1 MATYLVGDLHGC
13 LSELN
18 TLLEQAQFDPIKDT
32 LWLTGD
38 LIARGPESLETLR
51 FIHSLGDSARTVL
64 GNHDLHLLATAEGFA
79 RIKEKDKITSI
90 LASSDG
96 KYLLEW
102 LRHQP
107 LLQEH
112 DEFVVAHAGLS
123 PDWDLSTARQCNH
136 EIIQR
141 LQSTH
146 YRDLLQ
152 GMYGDGPE
160 RWSETLKGLD
170 RQRYIIN
177 AFTRMR
183 FCTQEGALDMH
194 CKLPP
199 NDPQIDN
206 LLPWFSLPNKG
217 WQKTVIFG
225 HWASLMGHE
234 DEHCIGLDTGCVW
247 GEYLTLLRWEDKTR
261 FVSQALPSSVAK

>member
-13 LSELN
+13 LSELQH
-18 TLLEQAQFDPIKDT
+18 LLEQAQFDPTQDT

-38 LIARGPESLETLR
+38 LIARGPNSLETLK
-51 FIHSLGDSARTVL
+51 FIHELGDSARVVL

-79 RIKEKDKITSI
+79 RVKEKDKVTPI
-90 LASSDG
+90 LKSTEG
-96 KYLLEW
+96 KHFLEW

-123 PDWDLSTARQCNH
+123 PDWDLVTARECNA
-136 EIIQR
+136 EITHI
-141 LQSTH
+141 LQSAH

-152 GMYGDGPE
+152 GMYGDSPQ
-160 RWSETLKGLD
+160 RWSNTLTGLA

-183 FCTQEGALDMH
+183 FCHPDGALDLL

-199 NDPQIDN
+199 NDPKINQ
-206 LLPWFSLPNKG
+206 LLPWFKIPNPH
-217 WQKTVIFG
+217 WEKTVVFG
-225 HWASLMGHE
+225 HWASLMGHQ

-261 FVSQALPSSVAK
+261 FISQALPNSIVK

>member
-13 LSELN
+13 LSELQH
-18 TLLEQAQFDPIKDT
+18 LLTQAKFDPKHDT

-38 LIARGPESLETLR
+38 LIARGPDSLETLR
-51 FIHSLGDSARTVL
+51 FVRKLGNSARTVL

-79 RIKEKDKITSI
+79 RVKEKDKVTAI
-90 LASSDG
+90 LEAPDG
-96 KYLLEW
+96 KDLLDW

-112 DEFVVAHAGLS
+112 DEFVVTHAGLS
-123 PDWDLSTARQCNH
+123 PDWDMNTARKCNQ
-136 EIIQR
+136 EIVSQ
-141 LQSTH
+141 LQSSN
-146 YRDLLQ
+146 YRALLQ
-152 GMYGDGPE
+152 NMYGDGPQ
-160 RWSETLKGLD
+160 RWSNTLSGVS

-177 AFTRMR
+177 VFTRMR
-183 FCTQEGALDMH
+183 FCHPDGALDLQ

-199 NDPQIDN
+199 EDPNIQE
-206 LLPWFSLPNKG
+206 LLPWFSLPNSHWEKI
-217 WQKTVIFG
+217 VIFG

-234 DEHCIGLDTGCVW
+234 DKHCIGLDTGCVW

-261 FVSQALPSSVAK
+261 FVSHALPRSLAE